1 MVKHKQESKCIFSK
15 VWVPKVSPVKIF
27 LYWQGKRYW
36 AIGAYIVWLIH
47 KWTLH
52 CVQRGSRRL
61 GFYELY
67 TSFLDNRSH
76 LVQSSHSEG
85 HFAEKWSLAFL
96 TNKSICTFFR
106 HFIIKINNH
115 CASRKNVTV
124 YGLVERVGLT
134 GRKTLQWS
142 VKCTVVH
149 CIGSICT
156 LDMLQ
161 LVNFSFNKKKAR
173 MNFLLQ
179 WCDNEIFVVSCFGYK

>member
-1 MVKHKQESKCIFSK
+1 MSTKSVASQNFFILAGETLLGNWS
-15 VWVPKVSPVKIF
+15 
-27 LYWQGKRYW
+27 
-36 AIGAYIVWLIH
+36 
-47 KWTLH
+47 LH
-52 CVQRGSRRL
+52 CMVNTQMNFTLCTERVEAPWFL
-61 GFYELY
+61 WIN

-76 LVQSSHSEG
+76 LVQYSHSEG
-85 HFAEKWSLAFL
+85 DFAEKWSLAFL

-161 LVNFSFNKKKAR
+161 LVNFSFKKKKQGWT
-173 MNFLLQ
+173 FLLQ
-179 WCDNEIFVVSCFGYK
+179 WCDNEIFFVSCFGYK